1 MQQFE
6 DPSSI
11 PPSMKHLS
19 LLISLALLL
28 PACASI
34 HRSGPAP
41 TWTIAIHGG
50 AGVPEL
56 SAEKEAA
63 YRRSLSTALELG
75 KRMLTEGASALDTVE
90 QVVRVMEDDAL
101 FNSGKGAV
109 YTAETKHELDASI
122 MDGATLNCGAIT
134 GVKTVKNPISLAR
147 LVMEQSPHVFFSGDG
162 AERFA
167 DGVEVERVP
176 NSYFDT
182 PFRLQQLKDKLNNGS
197 NGTVGC
203 VVMDS
208 HGNLA
213 AATSTGGMTAKQFG
227 RIGDSPIIGAGTYAN
242 NESCAVSGTGFG
254 EQFIRHTVAR
264 DIAAQMEYGGKSLG
278 EAADHVIHSVL
289 DAGDGGVVAVSRDG
303 DIAMVF
309 NSVGMF
315 RACAD
320 ANGRSEISILK

>member
-1 MQQFE
+1 
-6 DPSSI
+6 
-11 PPSMKHLS
+11 MKHLS
-19 LLISLALLL
+19 LLAFLAALL
-28 PACASI
+28 PACSSV
-34 HRSGPAP
+34 HSTGPRPA
-41 TWTIAIHGG
+41 WAIAIHGG

-56 SAEKEAA
+56 SHEREAA
-63 YRRSLSTALELG
+63 YRRSLSIALELG
-75 KRMLTEGASALDTVE
+75 KRMLAAGASALDTVE
-90 QVVRVMEDDAL
+90 QVVRVMEDNEL

-109 YTAETKHELDASI
+109 YTADTKHELDASI

-162 AERFA
+162 AEKFA
-167 DGVEVERVP
+167 DGVQVERVP

-182 PFRLQQLKDKLNNGS
+182 PFRLQQLRDKLDSKS

-208 HGNLA
+208 DGNLA

-227 RIGDSPIIGAGTYAN
+227 RIGDSPIIGAGCYAN
-242 NESCAVSGTGFG
+242 NKSCAVSGTGFG

-264 DIAAQMEYGGKSLG
+264 DIAAQMEYGGKSLA
-278 EAADHVIHSVL
+278 EAADHVIHSIL
-289 DAGDGGVVAVSRDG
+289 DVDDGGIIAVSKDG

-309 NSVGMF
+309 NSKGMF

-320 ANGRSEISILK
+320 SNGRSEIGILK